1 MQACRRNA
9 VQQGIMGKAM
19 DRDAL
24 AESDAFS
31 ARLRAAIDRA
41 GGATRIAQESGIP
54 LSTLHNYL
62 AGRSEPK
69 RRAIAVLADTL
80 QLDPWWLLTGEARP
94 GAQAGSAR
102 SAAIPPAAMSPGA
115 ADLDLLGDIAA
126 ALTVLYDEMGHRMEA
141 RAFGRK
147 CGQIHN
153 AIRAAA
159 IDAQEQRTM
168 LRLAVAMHRHE
179 LLGES

>member
-1 MQACRRNA
+1 LSAI
-9 VQQGIMGKAM
+9 QQGIMGRTI

-24 AESDAFS
+24 AAGDAFP
-31 ARLRAAIDRA
+31 ARLRSAIERS

-69 RRAIAVLADTL
+69 RRAIAVLADIL
-80 QLDPWWLLTGEARP
+80 QLDPWWLLTGEDR
-94 GAQAGSAR
+94 GASQPSDGR
-102 SAAIPPAAMSPGA
+102 SAAATGGTV
-115 ADLDLLGDIAA
+115 DLELLGDVAA
-126 ALTVLYDEMGHRMEA
+126 ALISLYDEIGCRLEGHT
-141 RAFGRK
+141 FGRK

-159 IDAQEQRTM
+159 ADAREQRTM
-168 LRLAVAMHRHE
+168 LRLAVALHREE
-179 LLGES
+179 LLGRS